1 MTVRLTGKRG
11 MNNDYG
17 ACLIFVATVF
27 NSNDD
32 IRIVHV
38 CILYFSVAYED
49 CLDFQTCMNRTHTQ

>member
-1 MTVRLTGKRG
+1 MTVQLTGKRG
-11 MNNDYG
+11 MNNG

-38 CILYFSVAYED
+38 CIYFSGIS
-49 CLDFQTCMNRTHTQ
+49 